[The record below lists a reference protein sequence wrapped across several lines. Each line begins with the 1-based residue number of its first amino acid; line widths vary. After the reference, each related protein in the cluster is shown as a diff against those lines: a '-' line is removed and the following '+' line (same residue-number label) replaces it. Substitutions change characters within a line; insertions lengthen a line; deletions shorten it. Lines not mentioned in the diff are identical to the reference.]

1 MIGFDLRERERDSW
15 QTRVMSERVGKEE
28 ITLGK
33 RASTEK
39 LFNSFNT
46 DYKRYI
52 FFRIIFIKKTW
63 KQIKKNSIDLR
74 VEFI

>member
-46 DYKRYI
+46 DYDIR
-52 FFRIIFIKKTW
+52 F
-63 KQIKKNSIDLR
+63 SG
-74 VEFI
+74 

>member
-1 MIGFDLRERERDSW
+1 MIGFDLREKKKESW

-28 ITLGK
+28 IILK
-33 RASTEK
+33 STEK

>member
-1 MIGFDLRERERDSW
+1 MIGFDLRERKRER
-15 QTRVMSERVGKEE
+15 QLANTRVGKEE

-39 LFNSFNT
+39 LFNSF
-46 DYKRYI
+46 
-52 FFRIIFIKKTW
+52 KTNC
-63 KQIKKNSIDLR
+63 KQYVSSKQTKKNSISLR

>member
-1 MIGFDLRERERDSW
+1 MIGFDLREKKRDSW

-28 ITLGK
+28 IILK
-33 RASTEK
+33 STEK

-52 FFRIIFIKKTW
+52 FFRIIFIKKT
-63 KQIKKNSIDLR
+63 N
-74 VEFI
+74 

>member
-1 MIGFDLRERERDSW
+1 
-15 QTRVMSERVGKEE
+15 MSERVGKEE
-28 ITLGK
+28 IILK
-33 RASTEK
+33 STEK

>member
-28 ITLGK
+28 IILK
-33 RASTEK
+33 STEK

-46 DYKRYI
+46 DYDIR
-52 FFRIIFIKKTW
+52 F
-63 KQIKKNSIDLR
+63 SG
-74 VEFI
+74 